1 LDAMLVDATE
11 RLKDH
16 NSGTRLLIEKEKID
30 LEKKINIY
38 QRKLE
43 TMTGDLDEREVE
55 RIIKREA
62 LRNDRMKERRERRE
76 DEL

>member
-1 LDAMLVDATE
+1 MLQDATA
-11 RLKDH
+11 RLADH
-16 NSGTRLLIEKEKID
+16 NSGTRLLIEKEKVD

-62 LRNDRMKERRERRE
+62 LRNERMKERQERRQE
-76 DEL
+76 EL